1 MPSNYSYIKTRWKGT
16 EFHRVRKS
24 QWMKSTGT
32 RVAVI
37 MSVLCPLYR
46 LFEWQGELTSIM
58 KHRGLLWPMTQSKP
72 LIPLIMS
79 LCPHSPVMTWQNFT
93 VSPRLSPCLA
103 ETHLLTSRSPV
114 WALSTLVTGTE
125 TLTAYPPVSPRGWGV
140 LLFSFLLV
148 PFPSLVPFHLF
159 NKHTP

>member
-1 MPSNYSYIKTRWKGT
+1 MPSNYSYIRTLWKGT
-16 EFHRVRKS
+16 AFHRVRKS

-32 RVAVI
+32 QVAVI

-46 LFEWQGELTSIM
+46 LFEWQGEPMAVM

-79 LCPHSPVMTWQNFT
+79 LRPHSPVMPWQNFT
-93 VSPRLSPCLA
+93 VSPRLSPCLT
-103 ETHLLTSRSPV
+103 ELLTSWSAV
-114 WALSTLVTGTE
+114 WALSTLVTRAE
-125 TLTAYPPVSPRGWGV
+125 TLTAYPPVSPRGWGL

-148 PFPSLVPFHLF
+148 PFLSLVPFHLF